1 MIPSKD
7 LFELIKSMSQGEK
20 TYFKK
25 YSQLHTIG
33 KENYYLLLFDAI
45 CKQKNYDESKVI
57 LKLKRYDFVQHFAV
71 AKNYLYSRILDSLES
86 YHKNMSVNATVR
98 KYIQRIELLINKN
111 LYSQALKII
120 EKAKNICV
128 KYELFEEQQDLVKW
142 HFKIAIAKEDILL
155 RKKILAEAAESHK
168 LFNNYRIYRELDNA
182 VSSKYQLQ
190 GVARTPR
197 ELIELKKII
206 STDHLNDSDKARSIR
221 SKFYFYG
228 SRNFIALS
236 TGDFDKIYRN
246 SKNIVEI
253 LQANPHLIA
262 VNAPSYI
269 AFYGNMLI
277 GLTGLKKYDEIYYYA
292 KKFENERKKIIPLS
306 DAAFAFTQTY
316 HLLNYYTLTGKFTEA
331 KEDLKKIEHE
341 MKGCE
346 TSIRQSQR
354 MVLYTG
360 FAQIHF
366 GQGNYKQCLNWLN
379 KILLFGDLKRRTD
392 IECFARIFSLVAYY
406 EMKSDTDFMASK
418 FKSVYRF
425 LFKRKR
431 MYQFESI
438 MMDFIKENMLSKA
451 TKPNIKEQFIR
462 LRLKLKKL
470 YNDPFERQALESFDF
485 ISWLESKIEWKS
497 FSDIIKEK
505 TMKSIQ

>member
-33 KENYYLLLFDAI
+33 SENHYLLLFDAI
-45 CKQKNYDESKVI
+45 CKQRDYDESKVI
-57 LKLKRYDFVQHFAV
+57 LKLKKYDFVRHFAV

-86 YHKNMSVNATVR
+86 YHKNMSINATVR
-98 KYIQRIELLINKN
+98 KYIQRIEILVNKN
-111 LYSQALKII
+111 LYNQALKII

-128 KYELFEEQQDLVKW
+128 KYELFEEQQDLVEW
-142 HFKIAIAKEDILL
+142 HFKIAIAKEDIPL
-155 RKKILAEAAESHK
+155 RKKILAESAESAK
-168 LFNNYRIYRELDNA
+168 LFNNYRTYRELDNA

-197 ELIELKKII
+197 ELAELKRLI
-206 STDHLNDSDKARSIR
+206 STDHLKDGDRARSIR

-236 TGDFDKIYRN
+236 IGDFDKIYRN
-246 SKNIVEI
+246 SKNIVDI

-262 VNAPSYI
+262 VRASSYI

-292 KKFENERKKIIPLS
+292 KKFETERKKIIPPS
-306 DAAFAFTQTY
+306 NSVFAFVQSY
-316 HLLNYYTLTGKFTEA
+316 HLLNYYILSGKFQEA
-331 KEDLKKIEHE
+331 REDLKKIEHE

-346 TSIRQSQR
+346 TSIRPSQK
-354 MVLYTG
+354 MVLYSV
-360 FAQIHF
+360 FSQIYF

-379 KILLFGDLKRRTD
+379 KILLFRDLNRRTD

-406 EMKSDTDFMASK
+406 ELKSDTDFMISK

-425 LFKRKR
+425 LSKRQR
-431 MYQFESI
+431 MYRFESI
-438 MMDFIKENMLSKA
+438 LMDFIRGNMLNKA
-451 TKPNIKEQFIR
+451 GKLDIREQFI
-462 LRLKLKKL
+462 KLKRQFEKL
-470 YNDPFERQALESFDF
+470 SKDPFERQALEYFDF
-485 ISWLESKIEWKS
+485 ISWLESKIENRS
-497 FSDIIKEK
+497 FADVMRSKAK
-505 TMKSIQ
+505 LP